1 MTILAGSKARECEP
15 DEFSGIIGLSPVMKD
30 TGEHKNLDQFVN
42 RLAFVSGGKKVAP
55 VFSFFLSNENAKLAS
70 VQIGGWNLDK
80 YAKKGLT
87 EKDIRWH

>member
-1 MTILAGSKARECEP
+1 
-15 DEFSGIIGLSPVMKD
+15 
-30 TGEHKNLDQFVN
+30 VN

-55 VFSFFLSNENAKLAS
+55 VFSFFLSNENAKLGS